1 MFGNPPP
8 FNFSQPPAPI
18 SSSFNFGFA
27 PAPPVLAA
35 EAKPAEEKK
44 TLTKE

>member
-18 SSSFNFGFA
+18 SSSFNFGFP
-27 PAPPVLAA
+27 PAPFVPGA

-44 TLTKE
+44 ILTKE